1 MSNNNSNVF
10 ERHPKKTLAALIL
23 FLFLLLDFGSA
34 AVLRLLGV
42 FEPSYKSSKV
52 LEAVYRRAD
61 KVFHHTLRKSVT
73 QDEAEWGRHYYTVHT
88 NSLGFKDREVRNIP
102 LQSDKPRVVF
112 IGDSFTEGVGME
124 YEKTFVGHIDN
135 ALAKKNIEVLNAA
148 ATSYAPII
156 YWRKV
161 DYLINNVGLKFDH
174 LVVCVDLSDIED
186 EALGYTFDA
195 QHNVISRSTIG
206 HVGQTSEKKVKAKE
220 RPFSLKEFFTQHT
233 VITGRLRN
241 LAGYLRRVKR
251 GWQDGL
257 NQRRARWTLDDKLY
271 NEYGKT
277 GLALAQQHMTALKQ
291 LLDKHQIKMT
301 LAVYPWPDQI
311 YARNYPNRQSETWRA
326 WSQQNHVPFID
337 LFPAFMQDDAE
348 DTIKT
353 YYINGDVHWN
363 EKGHT
368 LVAKQF
374 LKAFSSTVAAMANTE
389 GQ

>member
-10 ERHPKKTLAALIL
+10 ERNPKKTITVLIL

-42 FEPSYKSSKV
+42 FEPSYRSSKV
-52 LEAVYRRAD
+52 LEAVYRRSD

-73 QDEAEWGRHYYTVHT
+73 QNEAEWGRHYYAVHT
-88 NSLGFKDREVRNIP
+88 NSLGFKDRQVRDIK
-102 LQSDKPRVVF
+102 LQSDKPRIVF

-124 YEKTFVGHIDN
+124 YEKSFVGQIDT
-135 ALAKKNIEVLNAA
+135 ALATKNIEVLNTAV
-148 ATSYAPII
+148 TSYAPII
-156 YWRKV
+156 YWRKI
-161 DYLINNVGLKFDH
+161 DYLLNDVGLKFDH
-174 LVVCVDLSDIED
+174 LVVFVDLSDVED
-186 EALGYTFDA
+186 EALGYTFDDH
-195 QHNVISRSTIG
+195 HNVISRSTIG
-206 HVGQTSEKKVKAKE
+206 HVGQTTADKKVPQQEK
-220 RPFSLKEFFTQHT
+220 PFSLKEFFTQHT

-251 GWQDGL
+251 GWRDGL

-277 GLALAQQHMTALKQ
+277 GLTLAQQHMTELKQ
-291 LLDKHQIKMT
+291 LLDKHQITMT

-311 YARNYPNRQSETWRA
+311 YAKDYPNKQSQTWQA

-337 LFPAFMQDDAE
+337 LFPAFMQGDAE
-348 DTIKT
+348 QTIKT

-363 EKGHT
+363 EKGHA
-368 LVAKQF
+368 LVASEF
-374 LKAFSSTVAAMANTE
+374 LKSFSLPSISKATP
-389 GQ
+389 Q